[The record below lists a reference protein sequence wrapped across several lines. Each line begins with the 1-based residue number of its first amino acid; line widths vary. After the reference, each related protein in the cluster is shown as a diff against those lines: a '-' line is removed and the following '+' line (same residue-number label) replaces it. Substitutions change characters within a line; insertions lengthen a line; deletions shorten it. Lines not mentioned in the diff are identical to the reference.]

1 VQSQTGIG
9 PANPSE
15 STAIRSL
22 ARELDLP
29 FERVER
35 VFNEEAA
42 KIEATAR
49 IKTFVGVIVASRV
62 RAALRQQ
69 QPATARDH

>member
-1 VQSQTGIG
+1 MIG
-9 PANPSE
+9 
-15 STAIRSL
+15 SL

-29 FERVER
+29 FEQVGR

-42 KIEATAR
+42 RIEATAR

-69 QPATARDH
+69 RATARDH